1 MFCVRRKDCVHHQLL
16 MCPVNG
22 CTTTFESEENL
33 DVHIA
38 ANLHKIPSEDP
49 RTSNDIARLHLI
61 ETVRSTNLKSLH
73 DVKRIKRG
81 QTSST
86 NVTNGSQHYQYFS
99 SVGWALRT
107 RKHNNNMS
115 DKTKNFIKD
124 MWLHSQNTGPKLTPE
139 QIHQEMRTQ
148 RDSSSGHEIFQPHEY
163 ATVNQIKYLFRKLL
177 KEYEVTNK
185 QQLIAELI
193 QENKE

>member
-1 MFCVRRKDCVHHQLL
+1 MFCVRRKDRVHHQLL
-16 MCPVNG
+16 MCLVNG
-22 CTTTFESEENL
+22 CTTTFESEESL
-33 DVHIA
+33 DAHIA
-38 ANLHKIPSEDP
+38 ANLQKIPPEDP
-49 RTSNDIARLHLI
+49 RTSTDIARLNLI

-86 NVTNGSQHYQYFS
+86 NVTNGSEHYQYFS

-107 RKHNNNMS
+107 RKHSNNMR
-115 DKTKNFIKD
+115 DKKKIFIKD
-124 MWLHSQNTGPKLTPE
+124 RWLHSQNTGSKLTPE
-139 QIHQEMRTQ
+139 QVHQQMR
-148 RDSSSGHEIFQPHEY
+148 RRMDNSSGHKIVQPHEY
-163 ATVNQIKYLFRKLL
+163 VTVNQIKYRFRKLR
-177 KEYEVTNK
+177 KEYEVTSK